1 MIKQKFKRVFLA
13 LDTNKLSSAIK
24 IINLLKRDLAGIKIG
39 KELFS
44 YFGPEIIKKFKKFK
58 LPIFLDLKFHDIP
71 TTVYRAV
78 KAINI
83 IKPNY
88 LSIHSLGGN
97 QMIRAAVKGTKY
109 TKILAVSLLSHHDQ
123 NSLKE
128 IGIKD
133 SVKNEIKKLINNAL
147 KNNVHGLILAPKDL
161 EILNDIVKKKNI
173 EIFVPGIRPK
183 RVKKDEH
190 KRSMDP
196 LTAIKKGATYIIIG
210 RPITKSKN
218 PKKTLK
224 SINEEIKQY
233 LKKSNDT

>member
-13 LDTNKLSSAIK
+13 LDTNKLNSAIK
-24 IINLLKRDLAGIKIG
+24 IVNLLKNDLAGIKIG

-44 YFGPEIIKKFKKFK
+44 CFGPGIIKKFKKFN

-78 KAINI
+78 KTINL

-97 QMIRAAVKGTKY
+97 DMISAAVKASRGI
-109 TKILAVSLLSHHDQ
+109 KILSVSLLSHHEQ
-123 NSLKE
+123 KSINE
-128 IGIKD
+128 IGIKN
-133 SVKNEIKKLINNAL
+133 SIKNEIKKLINNAL

-161 EILNDIVKKKNI
+161 EILKQIKKKKEI

-183 RVKKDEH
+183 KIKKNEH
-190 KRSMDP
+190 KRSLGHLD
-196 LTAIKKGATYIIIG
+196 AIKKGANYIIVG

-218 PKKTLK
+218 PKRMLK
-224 SINEEIKQY
+224 LINEEIKQY
-233 LKKSNDT
+233 LKKE

>member
-1 MIKQKFKRVFLA
+1 MLKQKFKRVFLA

-24 IINLLKRDLAGIKIG
+24 TVAFLKNDLAGIKIG

-44 YFGPEIIKKFKKFK
+44 YFGPEIIRKLKKFK

-83 IKPNY
+83 IKPDY
-88 LSIHSLGGN
+88 LSIHGLGGN
-97 QMIRAAVKGTKY
+97 KMIGAAVRGSKY

-123 NSLKE
+123 KSLRE
-128 IGIKD
+128 IGITG
-133 SVKNEIKKLINNAL
+133 SFKNEIQKLINNAL

-161 EILNDIVKKKNI
+161 EILTKNIKKKI
-173 EIFVPGIRPK
+173 EIFVPGIRSK
-183 RVKKDEH
+183 KNKKDEH
-190 KRSMDP
+190 TRSLSP
-196 LTAIKKGATYIIIG
+196 LSAIKKGATYIIIG

-224 SINEEIKQY
+224 LINEEIKEY
-233 LKKSNDT
+233 LKNK

>member
-13 LDTNKLSSAIK
+13 LDTNKLNSAIK
-24 IINLLKRDLAGIKIG
+24 IVNLLKNDLAGIKIG

-44 YFGPEIIKKFKKFK
+44 CFGPGIIKKFKKFN

-71 TTVYRAV
+71 TTVYRTV
-78 KAINI
+78 KTINL

-97 QMIRAAVKGTKY
+97 DMISAAVKASRGI
-109 TKILAVSLLSHHDQ
+109 KILSVSLLSHHEQ
-123 NSLKE
+123 KSINE
-128 IGIKD
+128 IGIKN
-133 SVKNEIKKLINNAL
+133 SLKNEIKKLINNAL

-161 EILNDIVKKKNI
+161 EILKQIKKKKKI

-183 RVKKDEH
+183 KIKKNEH
-190 KRSMDP
+190 KRSLGHLD
-196 LTAIKKGATYIIIG
+196 AIKRGANYIIVG

-218 PKKTLK
+218 PKRMLK
-224 SINEEIKQY
+224 LINEEIKRY
-233 LKKSNDT
+233 LKKE